1 MADLTIYQRLGKLFG
16 PGGPT
21 KSEPTYQKFKVGP
34 QDILKTDSKGDYEK
48 EKLQMQQSLYLANQ
62 WQKIDNELYT
72 KSVYYE
78 PTRLASYYDYESME
92 FTPEISAALDIYAEE
107 ATTPSEKGYMLSIYS
122 ESTRVKS
129 ILGDLFNNVLDVNTN
144 LPMWIRN

>member
-1 MADLTIYQRLGKLFG
+1 MADNLTIYQRLSKLFG

-21 KSEPTYQKFKVGP
+21 QQEPSYQKFKLGP
-34 QDILKTDSKGDYEK
+34 NDILKTDSKDEFEK
-48 EKLQMQQSLYLANQ
+48 EKLQMQQSLYLSNQ

-92 FTPEISAALDIYAEE
+92 FTPE
-107 ATTPSEKGYMLSIYS
+107 ATIFM
-122 ESTRVKS
+122 
-129 ILGDLFNNVLDVNTN
+129 TN
-144 LPMWIRN
+144 YPINS

>member
-1 MADLTIYQRLGKLFG
+1 MADNLTIYQRLSKLFG

-21 KSEPTYQKFKVGP
+21 QQEPSYQKFKLGP
-34 QDILKTDSKGDYEK
+34 NDILKTDSKDEFEK
-48 EKLQMQQSLYLANQ
+48 EKLQMQQSLYLSNQ

-92 FTPEISAALDIYAEE
+92 FTPEISAALDIYSEE
-107 ATTPSEKGYMLSIYS
+107 ATTPSEKGYMLAIYS
-122 ESTRVKS
+122 ESTR
-129 ILGDLFNNVLDVNTN
+129 I
-144 LPMWIRN
+144 